1 MSHTSR
7 HKKHS
12 GAFWHNHPQ
21 SEPEIAPK
29 KGLDEYV
36 DAHHSDTSSQG
47 KRHDAIAGQ
56 TGTRTTPINRPALA
70 LAAYRHPNLLAQAR
84 TSLNG
89 GKAFATLHDIADQ
102 IERAMSSEEIQR
114 ELSQYQAL
122 EKQLSVRPNIQSSF
136 NLRNQHTNV
145 SQPDPISQSHSNA
158 LEESSR
164 EYELFCETGQI
175 KYFEKAAKKLA
186 EWVDMLRER
195 GNKMKNTRRKLAC
208 WLMEIGNAYRHCQYG
223 INALD
228 IEKAKWFYKKAAELG
243 SVEAEVAINSMQDA

>member
-12 GAFWHNHPQ
+12 GAFWPSHPQ
-21 SEPEIAPK
+21 SEPEVAPK

-36 DAHHSDTSSQG
+36 DAHNSDTSSQG
-47 KRHDAIAGQ
+47 KRHDVIAGQ
-56 TGTRTTPINRPALA
+56 TGTRTTPTFRPALA
-70 LAAYRHPNLLAQAR
+70 LAAYRHPNLPAQAR

-89 GKAFATLHDIADQ
+89 GKAFATLHEIADQ
-102 IERAMSSEEIQR
+102 IEREMSPEEIQR
-114 ELSQYQAL
+114 ELSQYLAL
-122 EKQLSVRPNIQSSF
+122 EKQLSVRPNNQSSF
-136 NLRNQHTNV
+136 NQRNQHTNV
-145 SQPDPISQSHSNA
+145 SQPAPILQPQGNA
-158 LEESSR
+158 MEESSK

-175 KYFEKAAKKLA
+175 KHLEKAAKKLA
-186 EWVDMLRER
+186 EWVDILRER

-228 IEKAKWFYKKAAELG
+228 LKKTKWFYKKAAELG
-243 SVEAEVAINSMQDA
+243 SVEAELAIKRMQDA